1 MNTECSRLVIARGD
15 YSAWT
20 AAADR
25 NGVADEL
32 GSLSKFDG
40 RIKAVH
46 VQMDDFSQWQEMI
59 VKT

>member
-1 MNTECSRLVIARGD
+1 MNAERPSLVIACGD
-15 YSAWT
+15 YSARA

-25 NGVADEL
+25 NWLADEL
-32 GSLSKFDG
+32 GPFSKLDG

-46 VQMDDFSQWQEMI
+46 VQMDDLSQGQEMI